1 IAGEY
6 GGMNESLVELYWRS
20 EDPERD
26 EFLQAAQLFTM
37 ESFVD
42 SCAADEDTLTD
53 KHANQHIPQFSGYVK
68 LAAATGEER
77 YLSAV
82 KNFFGMVVPGRMYAH
97 GGTGEGELWGP
108 PEAVAGDIG
117 SRNCES
123 CAAYNMLKVARFL
136 FMNEQNPAYMDYYER
151 TVLNHIL
158 GGRRDESSTESPEN
172 LYMFPVDPGAQKEY
186 GNGNIGICCGTAAL
200 ESQDKIQATV
210 NTTL

>member
-1 IAGEY
+1 
-6 GGMNESLVELYWRS
+6 
-20 EDPERD
+20 
-26 EFLQAAQLFTM
+26 
-37 ESFVD
+37 
-42 SCAADEDTLTD
+42 
-53 KHANQHIPQFSGYVK
+53 K

-108 PEAVAGDIG
+108 PDTVAGDIG

-151 TVLNHIL
+151 TVLNHLL
-158 GGRRDESSTESPEN
+158 GGRRDGTSSKRTKN
-172 LYMFPVDPGAQKEY
+172 WYMCPLEAGAQKASGH
-186 GNGNIGICCGTAAL
+186 GNVDTGCGWTA
-200 ESQDKIQATV
+200 KRR
-210 NTTL
+210 